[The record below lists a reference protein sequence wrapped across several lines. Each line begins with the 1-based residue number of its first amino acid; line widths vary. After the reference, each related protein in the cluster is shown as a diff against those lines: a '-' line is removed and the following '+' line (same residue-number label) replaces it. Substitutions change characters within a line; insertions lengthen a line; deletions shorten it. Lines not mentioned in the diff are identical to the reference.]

1 MKKII
6 AGVMSLIMLMST
18 AVLPGCY
25 AVEYPAAPSLASR
38 ETVVLGNYHDK
49 DLEWIVLDTNDRGEK
64 LLLSKYV
71 IDARFF
77 NEIVPGASSYE
88 DRSWGTSTLRRWL
101 NVDFQESTFTEP
113 EQIGI
118 QRTYIDD
125 SSVFARKHNETV
137 ETGSYDDLFLLSI
150 DEANRYFASDE
161 DRRAKPLED
170 PDSYEDLWVD
180 EDGYCSWWLRSSG
193 SEDGCSASVRST
205 GFIYHRGDLRNNFHL
220 GVRPAMWVN
229 FHYIESAIEAE
240 SSRMES
246 ELAEEAKER
255 EEYEARDKSR
265 IKFRSDNTATFGTY
279 NSGSIEWIVLD
290 RQDDK
295 VLLITRDI
303 IDCIAYDYSEKDVT
317 WEKCQMRQWLNNSF
331 YNKAFGSSEKG
342 LILKTDVVN
351 GYSAEYKTN
360 GGNDTQDKVFLLS
373 VDEAKKYFPNDGS
386 RQAAGAKDLK
396 NGSLYVDENGY
407 SLWWLRTPGAV
418 GSASAYVDH
427 LGRIKEGG
435 MYNKYYYVGVR
446 PAIWVT
452 LK

>member
-1 MKKII
+1 
-6 AGVMSLIMLMST
+6 
-18 AVLPGCY
+18 
-25 AVEYPAAPSLASR
+25 
-38 ETVVLGNYHDK
+38 
-49 DLEWIVLDTNDRGEK
+49 
-64 LLLSKYV
+64 
-71 IDARFF
+71 
-77 NEIVPGASSYE
+77 
-88 DRSWGTSTLRRWL
+88 
-101 NVDFQESTFTEP
+101 
-113 EQIGI
+113 
-118 QRTYIDD
+118 
-125 SSVFARKHNETV
+125 
-137 ETGSYDDLFLLSI
+137 
-150 DEANRYFASDE
+150 
-161 DRRAKPLED
+161 
-170 PDSYEDLWVD
+170 
-180 EDGYCSWWLRSSG
+180 
-193 SEDGCSASVRST
+193 
-205 GFIYHRGDLRNNFHL
+205 
-220 GVRPAMWVN
+220 
-229 FHYIESAIEAE
+229 
-240 SSRMES
+240 
-246 ELAEEAKER
+246 
-255 EEYEARDKSR
+255 
-265 IKFRSDNTATFGTY
+265 
-279 NSGSIEWIVLD
+279 LD

-331 YNKAFGSSEKG
+331 YNEAFGSSEKG

-351 GYSAEYKTN
+351 GYNAEYKTN

>member
-1 MKKII
+1 
-6 AGVMSLIMLMST
+6 MLMST

-88 DRSWGTSTLRRWL
+88 DRAWGTSTLRRWL
-101 NVDFQESTFTEP
+101 NVDFQESSFTEP

-125 SSVFARKHNETV
+125 SSVFARKHNETG

-205 GFIYHRGDLRNNFHL
+205 LFTT
-220 GVRPAMWVN
+220 
-229 FHYIESAIEAE
+229 
-240 SSRMES
+240 
-246 ELAEEAKER
+246 EE
-255 EEYEARDKSR
+255 
-265 IKFRSDNTATFGTY
+265 I
-279 NSGSIEWIVLD
+279 
-290 RQDDK
+290 
-295 VLLITRDI
+295 
-303 IDCIAYDYSEKDVT
+303 
-317 WEKCQMRQWLNNSF
+317 
-331 YNKAFGSSEKG
+331 
-342 LILKTDVVN
+342 
-351 GYSAEYKTN
+351 
-360 GGNDTQDKVFLLS
+360 
-373 VDEAKKYFPNDGS
+373 
-386 RQAAGAKDLK
+386 
-396 NGSLYVDENGY
+396 
-407 SLWWLRTPGAV
+407 
-418 GSASAYVDH
+418 
-427 LGRIKEGG
+427 
-435 MYNKYYYVGVR
+435 
-446 PAIWVT
+446 
-452 LK
+452 